1 MFIDISKSK
10 EKPSKYV
17 NDQNKNKK
25 PNLYSNNNMQ
35 WYNDLQIYQTTLNH
49 SRERKQI
56 QNEANDLTNGAKTL
70 TEVKKLLKCVR
81 EL

>member
-35 WYNDLQIYQTTLNH
+35 WYNDLQIY
-49 SRERKQI
+49 
-56 QNEANDLTNGAKTL
+56 
-70 TEVKKLLKCVR
+70 
-81 EL
+81 